1 MIVIKSHKQKEGE
14 ESMTNA
20 KELEIQL
27 IRKNVSKKALA
38 QALGI
43 SEMALFNKLNG
54 ASEFKASEIDKATNF
69 LCLTRDERD
78 VIFFAS

>member
-1 MIVIKSHKQKEGE
+1 
-14 ESMTNA
+14 MTNS

-38 QALGI
+38 KALGI

-54 ASEFKASEIDKATNF
+54 LSEFKASEIDKTTNF
-69 LCLTRDERD
+69 LRLTRDERD
-78 VIFFAS
+78 VIFFAG

>member
-1 MIVIKSHKQKEGE
+1 
-14 ESMTNA
+14 MTNA

-38 QALGI
+38 QA
-43 SEMALFNKLNG
+43 
-54 ASEFKASEIDKATNF
+54 SEFKASEIDKATNF
-69 LCLTRDERD
+69 LRLTRDERD

>member
-1 MIVIKSHKQKEGE
+1 
-14 ESMTNA
+14 MTNS

-38 QALGI
+38 KALGI

-54 ASEFKASEIDKATNF
+54 VSEFKASEIDKATNF
-69 LCLTRDERD
+69 LRLTRDERD
-78 VIFFAS
+78 VIFFAG

>member
-1 MIVIKSHKQKEGE
+1 
-14 ESMTNA
+14 MTNS

-38 QALGI
+38 KALGI

-54 ASEFKASEIDKATNF
+54 TSEFKASEIDKATNF
-69 LCLTRDERD
+69 LRLTRDERD
-78 VIFFAS
+78 VIFFAG